1 MNEKEISEI
10 RRRFRPDKSNIT
22 HIRGCYVNERKE
34 IVSQFDQS
42 LAMLPQEESENLI
55 NVLRRTLS
63 GTLGRNLIDMPFTT
77 AQVVDSDEHRL
88 LMALRNSALRDEDA
102 VQAFFEKVI
111 LSYRQEGT
119 YLILL
124 AYDTYDVPYR
134 SKDGEKQDDASTEV
148 YSYVLCSICPV
159 KQTKAVLSYNVPEN
173 VFHNRD
179 IDWLVSPPALG
190 VLFPA
195 FNDRSTDIYSALM
208 YTKDAA
214 EDHAAFI
221 DAVFHCEPPMP
232 AEVQKETFSTI
243 LGDALGTSCSLEV
256 VQTVHTEL
264 REMIEEH
271 KVNKE
276 IEPLKISRGAM
287 KLMLT
292 SCGVDDAHVEEF
304 SERYTEEFG
313 KDTAL
318 SPKNLM
324 ETKKF
329 EVTTPDVTIKVNP
342 DRSDLI
348 ETRVID
354 GEQYIL
360 IRADEGVEVNGV
372 RIRIAE
378 TEE

>member
-1 MNEKEISEI
+1 
-10 RRRFRPDKSNIT
+10 
-22 HIRGCYVNERKE
+22 
-34 IVSQFDQS
+34 
-42 LAMLPQEESENLI
+42 
-55 NVLRRTLS
+55 
-63 GTLGRNLIDMPFTT
+63 
-77 AQVVDSDEHRL
+77 
-88 LMALRNSALRDEDA
+88 
-102 VQAFFEKVI
+102 
-111 LSYRQEGT
+111 
-119 YLILL
+119 
-124 AYDTYDVPYR
+124 
-134 SKDGEKQDDASTEV
+134 
-148 YSYVLCSICPV
+148 
-159 KQTKAVLSYNVPEN
+159 
-173 VFHNRD
+173 
-179 IDWLVSPPALG
+179 
-190 VLFPA
+190 
-195 FNDRSTDIYSALM
+195 M

-221 DAVFHCEPPMP
+221 DTVFHCEPPMP

-243 LGDALGTSCSLEV
+243 LGDALGTVCSLEV

-287 KLMLT
+287 KMMLT

>member
-22 HIRGCYVNERKE
+22 HVRGCYVNERQE

-63 GTLGRNLIDMPFTT
+63 GTQGRNLIDMPFTT
-77 AQVVDSDEHRL
+77 AQVVNSDEHRL
-88 LMALRNSALRDEDA
+88 LMALRDSALRDEDA

-111 LSYRQEGT
+111 SSYRQEGT

-134 SKDGEKQDDASTEV
+134 TKDGEKLEDGSTEV

-173 VFHNRD
+173 VFHNRN

-195 FNDRSTDIYSALM
+195 FNDRSCDIYSALL

-221 DAVFHCEPPMP
+221 DAVFRCEPPMP
-232 AEVQKETFSTI
+232 AEVQKETFGAI
-243 LGDALGTSCSLEV
+243 LGDALGETCSMEV
-256 VQTVHTEL
+256 MQTVHSEL

-276 IEPLKISRGAM
+276 IEPLRISRGAM
-287 KLMLT
+287 KVML
-292 SCGVDDAHVEEF
+292 SACGVDDGRVEEF

-372 RIRIAE
+372 RIQITDKE
-378 TEE
+378 

>member
-1 MNEKEISEI
+1 MA
-10 RRRFRPDKSNIT
+10 
-22 HIRGCYVNERKE
+22 GV
-34 IVSQFDQS
+34 
-42 LAMLPQEESENLI
+42 
-55 NVLRRTLS
+55 TLNPS
-63 GTLGRNLIDMPFTT
+63 TPVCLLKDIIHELDL
-77 AQVVDSDEHRL
+77 VL
-88 LMALRNSALRDEDA
+88 LMSVNPGFGGQKFIPHT
-102 VQAFFEKVI
+102 VNKV
-111 LSYRQEGT
+111 
-119 YLILL
+119 
-124 AYDTYDVPYR
+124 
-134 SKDGEKQDDASTEV
+134 K
-148 YSYVLCSICPV
+148 
-159 KQTKAVLSYNVPEN
+159 
-173 VFHNRD
+173 
-179 IDWLVSPPALG
+179 
-190 VLFPA
+190 
-195 FNDRSTDIYSALM
+195 
-208 YTKDAA
+208 
-214 EDHAAFI
+214 
-221 DAVFHCEPPMP
+221 
-232 AEVQKETFSTI
+232 
-243 LGDALGTSCSLEV
+243 
-256 VQTVHTEL
+256 EL

-287 KLMLT
+287 KMMLT
-292 SCGVDDAHVEEF
+292 SCGVDDAHVKEF

>member
-221 DAVFHCEPPMP
+221 DTVFHCEPPMP

-287 KLMLT
+287 KMMLT
-292 SCGVDDAHVEEF
+292 SCGVDDAHVKEF